1 LFARRAGIS
10 CHEMPSCGAREAVTL
25 RGYGLHRRDLVR
37 CADAGAAQVVA
48 DSGEFIVAKV
58 NKGIDSSYD
67 YGKKSV
73 DGVMKR

>member
-1 LFARRAGIS
+1 MRFA
-10 CHEMPSCGAREAVTL
+10 
-25 RGYGLHRRDLVR
+25 YG
-37 CADAGAAQVVA
+37 GSAQVVA
-48 DSGEFIVAKV
+48 DSGEVVVAKV

>member
-1 LFARRAGIS
+1 
-10 CHEMPSCGAREAVTL
+10 
-25 RGYGLHRRDLVR
+25 VR